1 MFLCSYTVNYYKFSC
16 SPRVCVGFSRFSWVS
31 LCSLWV
37 LLPQATDMHLRWSCE
52 VAEPLSA
59 GEAAVG
65 NQSLAPTLSHLVLFP
80 DDPELWDFT
89 LHGAEVLGAA
99 AGSPPSRGL
108 QPGTPNSHQMQTRS
122 KTPQRGPTRPPD
134 NHWPSTSRGQ
144 ERAHVRPQHQIQH
157 YTRPGELSWRGLNSA
172 PSGWSFT
179 CRCSALQVEPSA
191 PTEKEWAWRN
201 AGWTT
206 DASCCFLPEL
216 HNPDYSMSY
225 LFLFACVQFLFKK
238 KVVMFWDVFLIYIL
252 VQEIK
257 AKPLDLCLNVFT
269 ADYCA
274 KDKHYFYFHMLRL
287 NFTFIGALHTQLYS
301 GFCLE

>member
-1 MFLCSYTVNYYKFSC
+1 MFSQSLVLA
-16 SPRVCVGFSRFSWVS
+16 SPGSLGSSVFCVVRVLRVLSGFSRFSVFSPGSLWFLCVLSMFS
-31 LCSLWV
+31 LCSLRV
-37 LLPQATDMHLRWSCE
+37 LLPCQATDMHLHLRWSCE

-59 GEAAVG
+59 GEAVVG

-89 LHGAEVLGAA
+89 LHGAEVLG
-99 AGSPPSRGL
+99 GGGGSSPPSRGP

-122 KTPQRGPTRPPD
+122 KTPQRGPKRPPD
-134 NHWPSTSRGQ
+134 DHWPSTSRGQ
-144 ERAHVRPQHQIQH
+144 ERAHVRPQHQNQH
-157 YTRPGELSWRGLNSA
+157 YTGPGELSWWGLNCA

-179 CRCSALQVEPSA
+179 CRCSTLQVEPSA

-238 KVVMFWDVFLIYIL
+238 NVMLSCFETYVWYIFLYR
-252 VQEIK
+252 K
-257 AKPLDLCLNVFT
+257 
-269 ADYCA
+269 
-274 KDKHYFYFHMLRL
+274 
-287 NFTFIGALHTQLYS
+287 
-301 GFCLE
+301 